1 MKSAFS
7 LACIALV
14 GANALSISQNDA
26 KKDIALPADLP
37 EQDEGV
43 MMTYIG
49 FEFEGTDLADN
60 FASLS
65 NEQQNEVRLQ
75 VKDLIKEF
83 WTDAGEPDA
92 PELDDDMEDNDEE
105 DDQALCQVD
114 AEADAEAGADAE
126 HCCGWRRPCCYRRY
140 RRCCRP
146 CCRPRC
152 CRPCCGW

>member
-14 GANALSISQNDA
+14 GANALSISQTDAA

-37 EQDEGV
+37 EQDDGV

-65 NEQQNEVRLQ
+65 DEQQNEVRLQ

-92 PELDDDMEDNDEE
+92 PELDDMEDDNEE

-114 AEADAEAGADAE
+114 AEAGADAE
-126 HCCGWRRPCCYRRY
+126 YGCGWRRPCCYRRY